1 MTAVGMLVAEMVMVV
16 AMMVMVVAMA
26 GTQKPTALV
35 VQAALSMAAPMGMLA
50 MRMLAVGRPVVV
62 VVVVAVVVMVVVV
75 VVVVAVVAVTD
86 KKMAA
91 TLVAQAVLSVPV
103 EARLV
108 QALAGLMAPACRIA
122 A

>member
-35 VQAALSMAAPMGMLA
+35 IQAALSMAAAMGMLA

-62 VVVVAVVVMVVVV
+62 VVAVVVVVMM

-91 TLVAQAVLSVPV
+91 TLVAQAALSVPV